1 MVISSSWLAKA
12 KIVSLLR
19 EIDSTTVNFEAGIF
33 TDDSQHARA
42 YFYSWW
48 KIDGESDQIGLRF
61 S

>member
-33 TDDSQHARA
+33 TDESQHAQT

-48 KIDGESDQIGLRF
+48 KIDGKSDQIGLRF